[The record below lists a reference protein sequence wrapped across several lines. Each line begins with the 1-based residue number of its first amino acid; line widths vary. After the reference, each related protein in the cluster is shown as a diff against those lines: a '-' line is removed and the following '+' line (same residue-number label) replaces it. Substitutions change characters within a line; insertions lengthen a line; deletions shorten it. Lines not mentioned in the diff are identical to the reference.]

1 MGNRVFMGKLWGAVI
16 STLITVLLGSSV
28 MPMVS
33 SSVTDEV
40 SISQKMIIHQE
51 GHLMNVT
58 LHRNC

>member
-1 MGNRVFMGKLWGAVI
+1 MGKLWGAVI

-40 SISQKMIIHQE
+40 SISQKMII
-51 GHLMNVT
+51 L
-58 LHRNC
+58 